1 MQRETYRQGIRQ
13 KQQKFFNK
21 KIKPAQKCR
30 LHWKLQNA
38 AKMKVDLFPWQ
49 HFSGRLLSAGERT
62 KCTQFPSLGH
72 RCIQP
77 APSFSAPPTNNI
89 VSVSMIISLLYITIH
104 YIIYHISGNHQPTT
118 LSVSLI
124 STSATTLLSPHPHF
138 CMMYSMMVK

>member
-13 KQQKFFNK
+13 KQQKFFNE
-21 KIKPAQKCR
+21 KIKPAPKCR

-77 APSFSAPPTNNI
+77 APSFSAPQKNNI
-89 VSVSMIISLLYITIH
+89 VSVSMIISLLFITIS
-104 YIIYHISGNHQPTT
+104 YIRQPPTNNIVSVVDINISYNITFA
-118 LSVSLI
+118 
-124 STSATTLLSPHPHF
+124 TSTLL
-138 CMMYSMMVK
+138 